1 MTTFARDMSR
11 RSFLKLPAF
20 LPLTAFD
27 SAFHSGEHHFQYEHI
42 LGTSMD
48 LVVWTRYSSV
58 AEHARRVVFEEVDR
72 LASILNTRDPAS
84 EVSLL
89 QNSDGH
95 TPSRDLKE
103 VLGAYDYWE
112 RRTDGVFSIR
122 PGGADTPRNVDALG
136 KAYIIDQAAKAVR
149 QTTSAIDALLLNI
162 GGDIVVWG
170 QSCEIAIADP
180 DNWYDNATPI
190 STINLRN
197 AAIATSGTYA
207 RGAHLSDPRSGQPV
221 KTATAATVV
230 ASDAVTANALATTLC
245 LTGAEYGLQLVE
257 STPGAEALRVA
268 PGHLFQRTAGFARLE
283 RPLSVQT
290 ATPTDWPPGYQ
301 LTVSLPLT
309 RGRSKERPYV
319 AVWVEN
325 NSGELVRMLAF
336 WGNKSKYYANLSNAW
351 GLMRRNENRFRAVT
365 RATRPPG
372 RYELV
377 WDGLDEQH
385 KPVPMGTYR
394 IVVETNQE
402 HGTYAKQS
410 GTINLS
416 ESPTNI
422 TLPATTNF
430 DAVVV
435 EYGPKQN
442 RP

>member
-1 MTTFARDMSR
+1 MNTFARNMSR
-11 RSFLKLPAF
+11 RSFLKLPAL
-20 LPLTAFD
+20 LPLTAFN
-27 SAFHSGEHHFQYEHI
+27 SPFHSGEHHFQFEYVI
-42 LGTSMD
+42 GTSMD
-48 LVVWTRYSSV
+48 LVVWTRYSGV
-58 AEHARRVVFEEVDR
+58 AELARRVVFEEVDR
-72 LASILNTRDPAS
+72 LASILDTRDPAS
-84 EVSLL
+84 EINLL
-89 QNSDGH
+89 QNSNGH
-95 TPSRDLKE
+95 PPSRDLKE
-103 VLGAYDYWE
+103 VLAAYDYWE

-136 KAYIIDQAAKAVR
+136 KAYIIDKTAKAVR
-149 QTTSAIDALLLNI
+149 HTASEIDALLLNI

-180 DNWYDNATPI
+180 DNWYDNAKPI

-207 RGAHLSDPRSGQPV
+207 RGAHLSDARTGQPL

-230 ASDAVTANALATTLC
+230 ARDMVTANALATTLC
-245 LTGAEYGLQLVE
+245 LTGAEYGLRLVE
-257 STPGAEALRVA
+257 STPGAEAVRVVS
-268 PGHLFQRTAGFARLE
+268 GRVLQRTAGFASLE
-283 RPLSVQT
+283 RPISVQK
-290 ATPTDWPPGYQ
+290 AIPTDWPPGYQ
-301 LTVSLPLT
+301 VTVTLPLT

-319 AVWVEN
+319 AVWVEDT
-325 NSGELVRMLAF
+325 SGNLVRMLAF

-351 GLMRRNENRFRAVT
+351 GLLGRNANRIRSVS

-372 RYELV
+372 KYELV
-377 WDGLDEQH
+377 WDGLDEQD
-385 KPVPMGTYR
+385 KPVPLGTYR

-410 GTINLS
+410 GAINLG
-416 ESPTNI
+416 ESPTSI

-430 DAVVV
+430 EAVLV